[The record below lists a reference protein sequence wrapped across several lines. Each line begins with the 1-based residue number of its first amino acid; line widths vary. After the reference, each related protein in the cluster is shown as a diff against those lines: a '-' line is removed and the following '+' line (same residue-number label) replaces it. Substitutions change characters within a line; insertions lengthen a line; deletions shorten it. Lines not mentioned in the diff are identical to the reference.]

1 MYVYGDAPEPVRKQY
16 DAMGIKP
23 SYTRNLADT
32 ELTIKQKMIIRRSAE
47 ECCMN
52 STSQAKN

>member
-1 MYVYGDAPEPVRKQY
+1 MTRKQY

-32 ELTIKQKMIIRRSAE
+32 ELTIETKDDHKTIIGRMLYEFNFPGKELRE
-47 ECCMN
+47 
-52 STSQAKN
+52 K